1 MSVTEI
7 RSAIAEINER
17 VCTAAGQLHTV
28 RGELDSAAG
37 LLAQVSTGSNAAE
50 LSEALGA
57 LRELS
62 DELGQAGQRAINT
75 GESALSYAGRL

>member
-1 MSVTEI
+1 MSVDDI
-7 RSAIAEINER
+7 RSAIAEVEQR
-17 VCTAAGQLHTV
+17 VSTAAHQLATV
-28 RGELDSAAG
+28 RGELDDAAG
-37 LLAQVSTGSNAAE
+37 LLAQISTGSNAAE

-57 LRELS
+57 LRALS